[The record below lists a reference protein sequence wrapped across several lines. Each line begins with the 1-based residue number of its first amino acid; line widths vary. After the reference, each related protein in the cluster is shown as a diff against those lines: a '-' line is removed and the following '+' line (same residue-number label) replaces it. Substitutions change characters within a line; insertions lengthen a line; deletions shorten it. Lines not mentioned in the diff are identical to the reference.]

1 MSETELT
8 VAGPYKGLAPF
19 GDSELDGLLF
29 FGRERE
35 REIVVANLIAARLTV
50 LYGPSGVGK
59 SSLLRA
65 GVARSLRDLPEQPV
79 VVVFSSWTENPAA
92 ALLAAVCEEAGVPV
106 APTLREAVAA
116 VGDRDIYLILDQ
128 AEEYFLYH
136 AAGERAF
143 EDALALAVTEPLRV
157 NVLLSLREDAL
168 AKLDRFKGR
177 IPNLFGNFL
186 RLDRLDREAGRA
198 AIVRP
203 VDRWNQLEGSHVEVE
218 PALVESVLTGVGT
231 GKIEPGVGGVGAEAN
246 GRPAGI
252 EAPYLQLVM
261 QRLWEVEL
269 ANGSDRLSE
278 ETLESLG
285 GAERIVAEHL
295 ERAVDELE
303 PVQKDI
309 AAELSRFLVT
319 PSGAKIAHS
328 LSDLAGYAGVQES
341 DLEPVATELAER
353 RILRT
358 VETDGGVRYEIFHDV
373 LTGAVLGW
381 RTRYQAERALE
392 RERAIGRK
400 RHRRLGYVAVAAL
413 VAAGVMATLT
423 VWAVTERR
431 YARAKTILVHARELD
446 ATALSRRQLDPEL
459 SLLLAAQ
466 AARIDPTPQAED
478 VLRDAL
484 RTSRLRWIVHTGH
497 PVVAAR
503 YDLSGRRFLV
513 ASADGKVRLYDGASH
528 KLLRTLDHGAAIRD
542 ADFSLDGKL
551 VATAGTDGVARIWTV
566 DGALVRAVHHGA
578 PIETVSFDLT
588 GSLLATAGGHAAK
601 LWRVRGRGLVAELRT
616 PKPVTAALFSP
627 YGKYVA
633 VIARDRLV
641 RLFQVAK
648 VGRPAHV
655 LDQGTLV
662 TAAAFG
668 PDGRTMVVGGRNRAA
683 TLWNLRTWRPEAEL
697 TGHVGRIRAVAFSP
711 HGERVATSSQDGTA
725 RVWKLHGGVAAGD
738 VVQLRG
744 HSNPVVDVNFSPD
757 GQFVVTSSSD
767 DTAQVFSADKGALR
781 SILAGDTDTVRS
793 GVFSP
798 DGRFVLTG
806 SDDGTAR
813 LWDPGTAVELTP
825 TSDQA
830 PASPVTSAVSR
841 DGTRATARG
850 NDVVLTGK
858 HGTMLL
864 RGHRDRVLAV
874 AFNPDGTRLVTASR
888 DHEARIWNVAT
899 GSSLHRLRTHYGA
912 VVDARFSPDGRW
924 VVTAGPQTAG
934 LWAASSGLLLGLLR
948 GPTTPLTA
956 AAFEPDSTA
965 IVTSE
970 RNGVVRRYACD
981 VCGSIQRLVAL
992 ADARL
997 EATGRRLTAA
1007 DRRRYGL

>member
-1 MSETELT
+1 MSDTELT
-8 VAGPYKGLAPF
+8 AAGPYKGLAPF

-92 ALLAAVCEEAGVPV
+92 ALAAAVCEEAGVPV
-106 APTLREAVAA
+106 AQTLRDAVAA
-116 VGDRDIYLILDQ
+116 VGDRDVYLMLDQ

-136 AAGERAF
+136 GSGERAF
-143 EDALALAVTEPLRV
+143 EEALALAVTEPLRV

-186 RLDRLDREAGRA
+186 RLDRLDRDAGRA

-203 VDRWNQLEGSHVEVE
+203 VDRWNELEGTHVDVE
-218 PALVESVLTGVGT
+218 PGLVESVLTGVGA
-231 GKIEPGVGGVGAEAN
+231 GRIEPGVGGVGAEAN

-261 QRLWEVEL
+261 QRLWEVER
-269 ANGSDRLSE
+269 GSGSERLRE
-278 ETLESLG
+278 ATLESLG
-285 GAERIVAEHL
+285 GAARIVAEHL

-303 PVQKDI
+303 PSEKDI

-319 PSGAKIAHS
+319 PSGAKIAHT
-328 LSDLAGYAGVQES
+328 LSDLAGYTGVSERELQ
-341 DLEPVATELAER
+341 PVAKQLTDR

-358 VETDGGVRYEIFHDV
+358 LDTDGGVRYEIFHDV

-381 RTRYQAERALE
+381 RNRYQAERALE
-392 RERAIGRK
+392 RERAVARK
-400 RHRRLGYVAVAAL
+400 RHRRLGFVAVAAL
-413 VAAGVMATLT
+413 IAAGAMATLT
-423 VWAVTERR
+423 VWAMTERR

-497 PVVAAR
+497 AVVSAR
-503 YDLSGRRFLV
+503 FDRTGRRFLV
-513 ASADGKVRLYDGASH
+513 ASADGKVRLYNGTSRA
-528 KLLRTLDHGAAIRD
+528 LLRTLDHGAPIRD
-542 ADFSLDGKL
+542 ARFSPNGKL
-551 VATAGTDGVARIWTV
+551 VATAGTDGLARIWTV
-566 DGALVRAVHHGA
+566 GGALVRAVRHGA
-578 PIETVSFDLT
+578 PIEAVSFDPS

-616 PKPVTAALFSP
+616 PKPVAAALFSP
-627 YGKYVA
+627 DGTLVA

-641 RLFQVAK
+641 RLFRVTK
-648 VGRPAHV
+648 DRKPAHV

-662 TAAAFG
+662 TAAAFA
-668 PDGRTMVVGGRNRAA
+668 PDGRTMVVGGKNRTA
-683 TLWNLRTWRPEAEL
+683 TLWSLRTWRPEGEL
-697 TGHVGRIRAVAFSP
+697 TGHVGRIRAVSFSP
-711 HGERVATSSQDGTA
+711 HGDRVATSSQDGTA
-725 RVWKLHGGVAAGD
+725 RVWSVHGGVATAD
-738 VVQLRG
+738 VVQLWG
-744 HSNPVVDVNFSPD
+744 HSNPVVDVGFSPD
-757 GQFVVTSSSD
+757 GQYVVTSSGD
-767 DTAQVFSADKGALR
+767 DTAQVFSADKGARR
-781 SILAGDTDTVRS
+781 SILAGDTDTVS
-793 GVFSP
+793 SSVFSP
-798 DGRFVLTG
+798 DGRLVLTA

-813 LWDPGTAVELTP
+813 LWDPGTAVELIP
-825 TSDQA
+825 TSARA
-830 PASPVTSAVSR
+830 PAPPDRSAVSR
-841 DGTRATARG
+841 DGMRATVRG

-858 HGTMLL
+858 EGTMLL

-874 AFNPDGTRLVTASR
+874 AFSPDGTRLVTASR
-888 DHEARIWNVAT
+888 DNEARIWDVAT
-899 GSSLHRLRTHYGA
+899 GRSLHRLRAHYGA

-924 VVTAGPQTAG
+924 IVTAGPKTAG
-934 LWAASSGLLLGLLR
+934 LWVASTGLLLGLLR
-948 GPTTPLTA
+948 GPTSPLTA

-965 IVTSE
+965 IVTSD
-970 RNGVVRRYACD
+970 RSGVVRRYVCD
-981 VCGSIQRLVAL
+981 VCGSIQHLVAL
-992 ADARL
+992 ADDRL
-997 EATGRRLTAA
+997 AATGRRLTSG